1 MSNLGTS
8 PASRSDYPLHESQ
21 SMRASLQL
29 GKRVRALISRLRRN
43 EQGVAAVEFALIV
56 PIMFLLLAGALEFS
70 QAITVDRRVT
80 QVASSTADLVAR
92 VDKFNNNGEIDNIL
106 KIIEQLFSPYDV
118 APLTVSVISV
128 QAKAKSGNPAVTEMR
143 VSWSR
148 DTKGQIPYTANT
160 IYGHI
165 PAGLLAQGES
175 VIVGEANY
183 TYTPLLFKYF
193 IMEAFGM
200 QERFYLKPRQK
211 ACVSLAPTNCVTG
224 NPF

>member
-1 MSNLGTS
+1 MTALSHHRLWQGI
-8 PASRSDYPLHESQ
+8 RSL
-21 SMRASLQL
+21 A
-29 GKRVRALISRLRRN
+29 IRLRRS
-43 EQGVAAVEFALIV
+43 EQGVAAVEFGLLV
-56 PIMFLLLAGALEFS
+56 PIMFLLFAGALEFS

-92 VDKFNNNGEIDNIL
+92 VDKFNNTGEIDNIL
-106 KIIEQLFSPYDV
+106 KIVEQLFAPYDI

-128 QAKAKSGNPAVTEMR
+128 QAKPKSGSPSVTEMR

-148 DTKGQIPYTANT
+148 DNKGQIPYAANT
-160 IYGHI
+160 IYDHI

-183 TYTPLLFKYF
+183 TYSPLLFKYF
-193 IMEAFGM
+193 IKEAFGM